1 MSKSREQKPERHPQT
16 NGEQEIE
23 RLHQEVA
30 KLVAIT
36 AAAEARAQQ
45 ESVVKRRRELM
56 RACFLGT
63 AVVSVVLLAAIN
75 STTHAKALYGA
86 FEILPISLAP
96 DASLGWLGAFDRS
109 SELLAGVILAI
120 GLGLTFFE
128 DTKAVVYA
136 LWGLFLVLGANWVQ
150 SSVLLVSGQPIG
162 LLGAVVVTYIALRA
176 WQLSVV
182 TGSEYYVAYEGRFFR
197 RIGWLYQ
204 WLGAPFAFALVVWS
218 WSNRCLTTPSLGWG
232 LLGPSLILLGGMLI
246 LFFVWLI
253 AWFSQESL
261 KAQGLA
267 KAVAKHVGTPDKS
280 GSIDGGDAG

>member
-1 MSKSREQKPERHPQT
+1 VFPGHGSYF
-16 NGEQEIE
+16 G
-23 RLHQEVA
+23 
-30 KLVAIT
+30 
-36 AAAEARAQQ
+36 RAP
-45 ESVVKRRRELM
+45 
-56 RACFLGT
+56 
-63 AVVSVVLLAAIN
+63 AAIN
-75 STTHAKALYGA
+75 STTNAKGLYGA

-109 SELLAGVILAI
+109 SELLAGVVLAI

-128 DTKAVVYA
+128 DTKAAVHA
-136 LWGLFLVLGANWVQ
+136 LWALFLVLGANWVQ
-150 SSVLLVSGQPIG
+150 ASVLIVSGQPIG
-162 LLGAVVVTYIALRA
+162 LLGAGVVTYIALRA

-246 LFFVWLI
+246 LFFFWLVV
-253 AWFSQESL
+253 WFSQESL
-261 KAQGLA
+261 RAHGLT
-267 KAVAKHVGTPDKS
+267 KGVAEHPASDKGGPTES
-280 GSIDGGDAG
+280 SDGG